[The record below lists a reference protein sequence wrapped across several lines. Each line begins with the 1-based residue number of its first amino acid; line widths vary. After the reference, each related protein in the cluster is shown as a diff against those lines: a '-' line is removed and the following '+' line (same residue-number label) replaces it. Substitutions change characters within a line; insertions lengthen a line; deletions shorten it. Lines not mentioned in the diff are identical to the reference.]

1 VSKKKIKKKKKKLKF
16 SPIEKEI
23 MQLAL
28 KGKNLDEIMILLD
41 LDIVEATGALLNI
54 QKNIAEKGFLN
65 G

>member
-54 QKNIAEKGFLN
+54 QKNIAEKGLLK
-65 G
+65 